1 MSKVFTEMS
10 MEAMKE
16 AAPSIFTEKAS
27 SKVSERYSF
36 IPTSRLVDDLGILGW
51 KPYDAKE
58 VKIKKNKENRQG
70 YQKHF
75 IRFRNPDIF
84 ISDENGIEA
93 FPEILV
99 TNQHDGM
106 GSFSVHCG
114 LFRLVCSNGLV
125 IADETFAKRSIRH
138 YGYSFEEVRKVVE
151 DIIVILPGLVDK
163 INLFK
168 QTELTDRQMAEFALR
183 AATIRWDKKDIPIDH
198 HLLLNPN
205 RREDMPNTMWCV
217 LNRIQENLIKGGY
230 SNLKNRKVREIK
242 NFSMDLRV
250 NKELFELAEQIALN

>member
-1 MSKVFTEMS
+1 MSVES
-10 MEAMKE
+10 MKE
-16 AAPSIFTEKAS
+16 VAPSIFTEKAS

-36 IPTSRLVDDLGILGW
+36 IPTSRLVDDLETLGW

-58 VKIKKNKENRQG
+58 VRIKKNKENRQG

-84 ISDENGIEA
+84 INDENGIEA

-114 LFRLVCSNGLV
+114 LFRVVCSNGLV
-125 IADETFAKRSIRH
+125 VADKSFGKRSIRH

-151 DIIVILPGLVDK
+151 DFITILPGLVDK
-163 INLFK
+163 INVFK
-168 QTELTDRQMAEFALR
+168 RTELTENQMAEFALK
-183 AATIRWDKKDIPIDH
+183 ATLIRWNQKKQSPIDH
-198 HLLLNPN
+198 HLLLNP
-205 RREDMPNTMWCV
+205 RRNEDMSNSMWCV
-217 LNRIQENLIKGGY
+217 LNRIQENLIQGGY
-230 SNLKNRKVREIK
+230 TNFKNRKVREIK
-242 NFSMDLRV
+242 NFSMDIRV
-250 NKELFELAEQIALN
+250 NRELFELAEQIISN